1 MDSYSDLSD
10 KELLSLLSAGDEA
23 AFAQI
28 YKRYWKK
35 VIAIGYHYT
44 KDKAVAEEI
53 VQEIFVGLW
62 ARRDR
67 MAIDLI
73 AAYLATAVKFSVFK
87 YFYRQKRR
95 NQLENASADIEYS
108 TLTEQQIEARFTQE
122 YIDGLVEQ
130 LPQKCKLVFKYSRK
144 SELTIPEIAREMGIA
159 EKTVESHL
167 TKGLKM
173 LRFSLRR
180 AGFSLF
186 FLLLFS

>member
-10 KELLSLLSAGDEA
+10 KELLSLLNTGDEA

-35 VIAIGYHYT
+35 VIAIAYHYT

-62 ARRDR
+62 ARRNNL
-67 MAIDLI
+67 AIDLI
-73 AAYLATAVKFSVFK
+73 APYHATAVKFSVFK

-95 NQLENASADIEYS
+95 NQLENAFPDISSS

-130 LPQKCKLVFKYSRK
+130 LPQKCRLVFKYSRN

-173 LRFSLRR
+173 LRFNLKR
-180 AGFSLF
+180 AGFSLLI
-186 FLLLFS
+186 LLLFS